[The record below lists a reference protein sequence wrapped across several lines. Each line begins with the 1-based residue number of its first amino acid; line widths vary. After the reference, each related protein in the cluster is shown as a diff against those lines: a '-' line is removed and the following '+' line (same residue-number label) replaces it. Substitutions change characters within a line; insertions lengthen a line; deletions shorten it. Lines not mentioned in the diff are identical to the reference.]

1 MTAGLLE
8 AVRFAVGVQ
17 SGDVDTLFFLARIGG
32 GKGGFRGERRRCEK
46 VRRSQQSVPTRLDVQ
61 LSFSSRRF
69 SISHPDVLSLELI
82 RSRGVREGIGDAGK
96 GQDEERDEELHFVVF
111 RWNGGREGSGRRR

>member
-17 SGDVDTLFFLARIGG
+17 SGDVDT
-32 GKGGFRGERRRCEK
+32 
-46 VRRSQQSVPTRLDVQ
+46 
-61 LSFSSRRF
+61 
-69 SISHPDVLSLELI
+69 PDVLSLELI

-111 RWNGGREGSGRRR
+111 RWNGGREGLGRRR